1 MSPAKLRPMTDR
13 DPNCLFCKIVA
24 GEIPSQRIDE
34 DEPAIN
40 LTPMIDVVF
49 TLLVFFMLATKFAE
63 RERALDVQLPAA
75 SAASEPAPMP
85 RELVINVSRDGAITI
100 DGRTLQGDAL
110 HQVLAEAAR
119 GTPSMPVTI
128 RGDRRGSYDE
138 IVQVLNECMR
148 VGLSDLSLSTLDS

>member
-1 MSPAKLRPMTDR
+1 VKLET
-13 DPNCLFCKIVA
+13 F
-24 GEIPSQRIDE
+24 DE

-75 SAASEPAPMP
+75 SAAAEPTRAPH
-85 RELVINVSRDGAITI
+85 ELVINVSRDGSVSI
-100 DGRTLQGDAL
+100 DGHALQGNAL
-110 HQVLAEAAR
+110 HQVLADAAR
-119 GTPSMPVTI
+119 TAPGTPVTL
-128 RGDRRGSYDE
+128 RGDRRGSYEE

-148 VGLSDLSLSTLDS
+148 AGLSDLSLSTLDT